1 VVIYMGVSTAGRI
14 AARLIAAGRSP
25 STPALVVFRASRPDE
40 RRIPTRLGDLAEAAA
55 SDTGPALLVVGE
67 AMSAALASL
76 APTPGLREE
85 RA

>member
-1 VVIYMGVSTAGRI
+1 
-14 AARLIAAGRSP
+14 LLAAGRSP

-40 RRIPTRLGDLAEAAA
+40 RRIPTRLGDLAEASS

-76 APTPGLREE
+76 APTTELREE